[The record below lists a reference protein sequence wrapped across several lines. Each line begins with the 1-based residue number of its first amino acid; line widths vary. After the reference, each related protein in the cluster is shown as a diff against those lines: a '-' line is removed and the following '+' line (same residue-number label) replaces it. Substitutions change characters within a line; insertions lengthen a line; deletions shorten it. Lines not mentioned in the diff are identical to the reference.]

1 MKDTFIH
8 EFFNFIP
15 GFLDGGGGNTAI
27 KLTQGP
33 PLFIPLYASWL
44 GTFVEET
51 SIVQWKNKSDSE
63 NSLLKLASQ
72 VKLGGTMPAL

>member
-33 PLFIPLYASWL
+33 PLFIPLYAS
-44 GTFVEET
+44 
-51 SIVQWKNKSDSE
+51 
-63 NSLLKLASQ
+63 
-72 VKLGGTMPAL
+72 